1 MNAERLHIVAQTLRR
16 ELTDRGVVGKLQA
29 LVTACEAIGQRSDA
43 NTQQSFVAQRDNF
56 FNAVTD
62 VPSDSFTPS
71 WRQVLTEMGGE
82 KLFGASLK
90 QQVKQI
96 LEENVSTLLVAH
108 PLLRDILNK
117 VEAFKSALDQL
128 VASFGHFQI
137 GSEIL
142 APGEVEVA
150 LLIPRTAVDSKLSK
164 FTDELRKMRFILNT
178 FSELATGHAD
188 DLSIRTISSS
198 SFMLYLAASPIVGSF
213 VAKGVDFVVTQYKKI
228 LEIKKLQLE
237 MERLELPNEISAKTK
252 EHANTLMEAQIEK
265 FAAELMTQYSA
276 VGSKEDKNELEL
288 RVKLSLDMIA
298 NRVDRGF
305 NIEVRIEPPKA
316 LPDETGKGSDIQNAV
331 HTIQS
336 ARISM
341 QYMRIEGPPILELP
355 EKTETDMDNESRRE
369 GNEKHRKKGGTKSD
383 TK

>member
-1 MNAERLHIVAQTLRR
+1 
-16 ELTDRGVVGKLQA
+16 
-29 LVTACEAIGQRSDA
+29 
-43 NTQQSFVAQRDNF
+43 
-56 FNAVTD
+56 
-62 VPSDSFTPS
+62 
-71 WRQVLTEMGGE
+71 MGGE